1 MLPSLRGYQVSWLW
15 PDVVAGLTLVAIA
28 VPEQIATAKLAY
40 MPAAAGLYAFIAGS
54 LLFAVLG
61 RSGQMSV
68 GADSTIAPILA
79 AGVAGLAAVGTPRYV
94 HLVSFLTLMV
104 GALVIASGLLRL
116 GWLCEFLSTPV
127 ITGVLAGIAV
137 QIAVRQIPDILGLA
151 GGGSTL
157 PARVRT
163 VTEQIGHA
171 NVWSIAI
178 AAAVFAILMLAEH
191 VDRRIP
197 GALIGFVLS
206 ILAVAGLGLT
216 SHGVAVLGPV
226 HGGVPAFAVPSAS
239 LADVRQLIGPA
250 LTIVF
255 LCLAQTSAVVRA
267 TGASFLG
274 ARELNRDLVAVGAGS
289 LAAGLT
295 GSLAVNSS
303 PPRTQEVLA
312 AGGRSQLTSEIAAAL
327 VFAVVLAA
335 PGLLTDLPDAALG
348 AILLFIA
355 TRLFRAGDLKSIRRF
370 DRLEFALAVAALL
383 AVSLFGIETGV
394 VVALLLSLA
403 DRTRRAA
410 RPGGVILG
418 REPGTVHWIPPDIG
432 RPTEQVP
439 GVLVYLIYAPLWYG
453 NAEYIRLRILQM
465 LDVAAEPVRALV
477 LDANGISDIDY
488 TAMRMLGELLA
499 ELKQR
504 EVAAAIARS
513 SHLIHRELKRSG
525 LLQNLGP
532 EHLFA
537 TVEEAVDTL
546 VAQAEGPAGDKGL
559 AMPAAQRPAGQ
570 WPGPDVLIARLAD
583 GFTAAAHHETD
594 PKLRK
599 RLRRVGRTL
608 RGAGHDLAVEVAAD
622 AIAPSAELDGWER
635 PGDQAAGLGSG
646 GRPGSF
652 RR

>member
-1 MLPSLRGYQVSWLW
+1 MRSRNVPLILPSLRAYRASWLR

-40 MPAAAGLYAFIAGS
+40 MPATAGLYAFMAGS
-54 LLFAVLG
+54 LLYAVLG

-79 AGVAGLAAVGTPRYV
+79 AGVAGLAAAGTPRYV
-94 HLVSFLTLMV
+94 HLVSFLTLMA
-104 GALVIASGLLRL
+104 GALVIANGLLRL
-116 GWLCEFLSTPV
+116 GWLSEFLSTPV

-137 QIAVRQIPDILGLA
+137 QIAVRQIPAILGLP

-157 PARVRT
+157 LARLQKVA
-163 VTEQIGHA
+163 EQIGHA

-178 AAAVFAILMLAEH
+178 AAAVFALVVLAEH

-206 ILAVAGLGLT
+206 ILAVAVLGLT
-216 SHGVAVLGPV
+216 SHGVAVLGPI
-226 HGGVPAFAVPSAS
+226 HGGVPAFALPSAS

-250 LTIVF
+250 LTVAF
-255 LCLAQTSAVVRA
+255 VCLAQTSAVVRA
-267 TGASFLG
+267 TGASSLDAG
-274 ARELNRDLVAVGAGS
+274 EMNRDLVAIGTGS

-295 GSLAVNSS
+295 GSFAVNSS
-303 PPRTQEVLA
+303 PPRTQVVLA
-312 AGGRSQLTSEIAAAL
+312 AGGRSQLTGVIAAVL
-327 VFAVVLAA
+327 VFAVVLAG
-335 PGLLTDLPDAALG
+335 PGLLKDLPDATLG

-410 RPGGVILG
+410 RPSGVILG
-418 REPGTVHWIPPDIG
+418 REPGTDHWIPPDIG

-439 GVLVYLIYAPLWYG
+439 GVLVFLIYAPLWYG
-453 NAEYIRLRILQM
+453 NAEYVRLRILQM
-465 LDVAAEPVRALV
+465 LDTAAEPVHALV

-488 TAMRMLGELLA
+488 TAIRMLGELLA

-504 EVAAAIARS
+504 KVAAAIARS

-525 LLQNLGP
+525 LLQSLDP
-532 EHLFA
+532 DQLSA
-537 TVEEAVDTL
+537 TVEEAVNTL
-546 VAQAEGPAGDKGL
+546 VAQTEGPGGHAGTVS
-559 AMPAAQRPAGQ
+559 AAGQRIAGQ
-570 WPGPDVLIARLAD
+570 WPGPEALIARLAD
-583 GFTAAAHHETD
+583 GFKVAARHETD
-594 PKLRK
+594 PKQRK
-599 RLRRVGRTL
+599 RLRRVSRTL
-608 RGAGHDLAVEVAAD
+608 SGAGHDLAVEVAAD
-622 AIAPSAELDGWER
+622 AIAPSSELD
-635 PGDQAAGLGSG
+635 
-646 GRPGSF
+646 
-652 RR
+652 

>member
-1 MLPSLRGYQVSWLW
+1 MRSRNVPLILPSLRGYQASWLW
-15 PDVVAGLTLVAIA
+15 PDVAAGLTLVAIA
-28 VPEQIATAKLAY
+28 VPEQVATSKLAY
-40 MPAAAGLYAFIAGS
+40 MPATAGLYAFIAGS

-79 AGVAGLAAVGTPRYV
+79 AGVAGLAAAGTPRYV

-104 GALVIASGLLRL
+104 GALVIAGGLSRL
-116 GWLCEFLSTPV
+116 GWLCDFLSTPV

-137 QIAVRQIPDILGLA
+137 QIAVRQIPAILGLP

-157 PARVRT
+157 PARLRKI
-163 VTEQIGHA
+163 TEQIGHV
-171 NVWSIAI
+171 NVWSMGI
-178 AAAVFAILMLAEH
+178 AAAVFAILLLAEH

-206 ILAVAGLGLT
+206 ILAAAGLGLT
-216 SHGVAVLGPV
+216 SHGVAVLGPF
-226 HGGVPAFAVPSAS
+226 HGGLPAFAVPSAS
-239 LADVRQLIGPA
+239 LADARQLIGPA
-250 LTIVF
+250 LTIAFV
-255 LCLAQTSAVVRA
+255 CLAQTSAVVRGA
-267 TGASFLG
+267 GASSLG
-274 ARELNRDLVAVGAGS
+274 AGDLNRDLVAIGAGS

-295 GSLAVNSS
+295 GSFAVNSS
-303 PPRTQEVLA
+303 PPRTQVVTA
-312 AGGRSQLTSEIAAAL
+312 AGGRSQLTSVIAAAL
-327 VFAVVLAA
+327 VFAVVLAI
-335 PGLLTDLPDAALG
+335 PGLLKDLPDATLG

-355 TRLFRAGDLKSIRRF
+355 TRLFRAGDLRSILRF
-370 DRLEFALAVAALL
+370 DRLEFALAVTALL

-410 RPGGVILG
+410 RPSGVILG
-418 REPGTVHWIPPDIG
+418 RVPDTDHWIPPDIG
-432 RPTEQVP
+432 RPTEQAP

-465 LDVAAEPVRALV
+465 LDLAAQPVHALV

-488 TAMRMLGELLA
+488 TAVRMLGELLA

-504 EVAAAIARS
+504 KVVPAIARS

-525 LLQNLGP
+525 LLQSLGP
-532 EHLFA
+532 DHLFA

-546 VAQAEGPAGDKGL
+546 VAQAEGEAGRKGT
-559 AMPAAQRPAGQ
+559 AMAAGQRIASQ
-570 WPGPDVLIARLAD
+570 WPGPETLIARLAD

-594 PKLRK
+594 PKQSK

-622 AIAPSAELDGWER
+622 AITPAPELD
-635 PGDQAAGLGSG
+635 
-646 GRPGSF
+646 
-652 RR
+652 